1 MLASPCEEE
10 PDAEEY
16 DDPTVLEDLSK
27 ASKAKIHLT
36 IFKQTPDMPF
46 LFSNSKSWTLQLP
59 KKVDVECIAVNDK
72 YCCAC
77 TSPSNTLHF
86 WSLFGSCSFH
96 PNISIPGKPI
106 CLTTTSDGERLLIVY
121 EKTLGIDSVYNLGYM
136 ILEKKDTA
144 IPVFSILIDS
154 HLPLSENDSVNWIG
168 FSIDTNHPYLV
179 AQNSGKLLKL
189 PMCVSEPVI
198 ECATLQSSRPTFDF
212 YWILYVEEICAEVSA
227 ILCKGSHYP
236 AKGEAMNQ
244 QIISFHDKSKNLFA
258 IENVGKE
265 DKITIQSQYSQLLHL
280 TQLQAKGYDSA
291 NKDVLQTIIKLFGDL
306 MKLDNDGRLYEIT
319 LHCNDPDIIAKLS
332 RLALRKDKQQLGQA
346 LQDLSLKVQAR
357 LEQEEEIES
366 EEEIQEVEAAPF
378 GLSPVVKRVRNLSV
392 ERKSDDEAPLETEEI
407 NDEEFESDKEN
418 NYDMIESIEPAPTPV
433 NPFAKIAPTSTPRPS
448 QSNKNPMNFLQKIAD
463 KKRETSKSVEEKPP
477 ARKKAKTSSK
487 QVKLPNFSKKDITK
501 PKKSVQSNLAMFAR
515 KK

>member
-1 MLASPCEEE
+1 
-10 PDAEEY
+10 
-16 DDPTVLEDLSK
+16 
-27 ASKAKIHLT
+27 
-36 IFKQTPDMPF
+36 
-46 LFSNSKSWTLQLP
+46 
-59 KKVDVECIAVNDK
+59 
-72 YCCAC
+72 
-77 TSPSNTLHF
+77 
-86 WSLFGSCSFH
+86 
-96 PNISIPGKPI
+96 
-106 CLTTTSDGERLLIVY
+106 
-121 EKTLGIDSVYNLGYM
+121 
-136 ILEKKDTA
+136 LEKKDSI
-144 IPVFSILIDS
+144 IPVFSVLIDS
-154 HLPLSENDSVNWIG
+154 HLPLSENDSVNWVG

-189 PMCVSEPVI
+189 PICGTEPVI

-236 AKGEAMNQ
+236 SKGESMNQ
-244 QIISFHDKSKNLFA
+244 QIISFHDNSKNLFA

-265 DKITIQSQYSQLLHL
+265 DKITIQNQYSQLLHL
-280 TQLQAKGYDSA
+280 TQLQAKGIDSA
-291 NKDVLQTIIKLFGDL
+291 NKEALQTIIKLFGDL

-357 LEQEEEIES
+357 LEQEEEEEIES
-366 EEEIQEVEAAPF
+366 EEDVQEVEAAPF

-392 ERKSDDEAPLETEEI
+392 ERESDSEAPNELERVKGEEY
-407 NDEEFESDKEN
+407 ESDKEN
-418 NYDMIESIEPAPTPV
+418 NYEMMENMEPVPTPV

-463 KKRETSKSVEEKPP
+463 KKRDTVKSVEEKPP
-477 ARKKAKTSSK
+477 ARKKAKTTSK
-487 QVKLPNFSKKDITK
+487 QVKMPNFSKKDTTK